1 MGIFFVSSRLK
12 AIIMKAIFAL
22 FLLLLCFDHVQGQ
35 DITISSL
42 NRPTVKLRSTSDS
55 LKFNKQPSNSLI
67 ILSSPLVKKGNNNK
81 GFDIYQSQID
91 HMNVLIPDQN
101 NSASNYM
108 PNGIGIQ
115 NSIKPELKLT
125 NPPDSLYRNK

>member
-1 MGIFFVSSRLK
+1 
-12 AIIMKAIFAL
+12 MKAIFAL
-22 FLLLLCFDHVQGQ
+22 FLILLCIDQVHGQ

-42 NRPTVKLRSTSDS
+42 NRPTVKLLSTSDS
-55 LKFNKQPSNSLI
+55 LKFNKQPSSSLI
-67 ILSSPLVKKGNNNK
+67 ILSSPLIKKGNNNK

-91 HMNVLIPDQN
+91 RMNVLIPDQN
-101 NSASNYM
+101 NNATNYM

-125 NPPDSLYRNK
+125 NPLDSLYRNK

>member
-115 NSIKPELKLT
+115 NPIKNDLKLT
-125 NPPDSLYRNK
+125 NRLDSLYRNK

>member
-1 MGIFFVSSRLK
+1 
-12 AIIMKAIFAL
+12 MKAIFAL

-42 NRPTVKLRSTSDS
+42 NRPTVKLLSTSDS

-101 NSASNYM
+101 NSTSNYI

-115 NSIKPELKLT
+115 NPIKNDLKLT
-125 NPPDSLYRNK
+125 NRLDSLYRNK

>member
-22 FLLLLCFDHVQGQ
+22 FLLLLCFDQVQGQ

-67 ILSSPLVKKGNNNK
+67 ILSSPLIKKGNNNK
-81 GFDIYQSQID
+81 GFDVYQSQID

-101 NSASNYM
+101 NSATNYM

-115 NSIKPELKLT
+115 NSIKNDLKLT
-125 NPPDSLYRNK
+125 NRLDSLYRNK